1 MKVKVEP
8 DAEAK
13 FVRKS
18 LKSSIAC
25 LKGFDSLPNS
35 LGILGKEEKKDMEAL
50 KRVLDFYGG

>member
-25 LKGFDSLPNS
+25 LKEFSGRHTT
-35 LGILGKEEKKDMEAL
+35 EMEKDLKAL
-50 KRVLDFYGG
+50 EQVLDFYGG